1 MENYTAMNNFMVG
14 KNLEG
19 HGKIHIID
27 IMLITVNKYIYICIQ
42 KNGIQNFLSNTRI
55 TLAMLKMMKAQDVE
69 REISKEIALVAQIL
83 SPISC
88 LFFFSLLS
96 VQAPDEC
103 ICQAQNWVSFDCALR
118 IWLLAA
124 PAHPTPTP
132 ISFPSLVEVWSL
144 ILKSPLRY
152 VINP

>member
-55 TLAMLKMMKAQDVE
+55 TLAILKMMKAQDVE

-88 LFFFSLLS
+88 LFFFFFSCFLSRLQTNAFVKPKIGYLLI
-96 VQAPDEC
+96 V
-103 ICQAQNWVSFDCALR
+103 
-118 IWLLAA
+118 LLASGSWQLL
-124 PAHPTPTP
+124 PTLPRLQ
-132 ISFPSLVEVWSL
+132 FPSHLS
-144 ILKSPLRY
+144 SRSGA
-152 VINP
+152 